1 MMDARLLD
9 RVGRDT
15 NNINLDPARRAALV
29 QRYGL
34 VETTGGAS
42 A

>member
-1 MMDARLLD
+1 MMNKRLLD

-15 NNINLDPARRAALV
+15 SNINLDPARRAALV

-34 VETTGGAS
+34 VETQGIS